1 MKFLV
6 CISQVPDT
14 TTKITFTTDKKAFS
28 AQGVQFIINPYDEIA
43 LTRALELKESAS
55 GGGTVTVINVGLANT
70 EPNLRK
76 ALAIGADD
84 AIRVNAEP
92 ADAYFVAFQIAE
104 VAKKN
109 AYDVILAG
117 KESIDYNGGQVPMMI
132 GELLGIPSISVAT
145 KLDINET
152 TAILEREID
161 GGKEVVV
168 VRTQDLASLQPFVAG
183 AQKGMSEPRIP
194 NMRGIMTAR
203 TKPLVVVDPAGCDT
217 LSSSVQYD
225 LPAQKGECRMIDPNN
240 VGELVHLLHTEAKV
254 I

>member
-14 TTKITFTTDKKAFS
+14 TTKITFTPDKKAFN
-28 AQGVQFIINPYDEIA
+28 AQGIQFIINPYDEIA
-43 LTRALELKESAS
+43 LTRALELKEAL
-55 GGGTVTVINVGLANT
+55 GGTVTVINIGQTNT

-92 ADAYFVAFQIAE
+92 TDAYFVAFQIAE

-109 AYDVILAG
+109 SYDIVLTG
-117 KESIDYNGGQVPMMI
+117 KESIDYNGGQVGGMI
-132 GELLGIPSISVAT
+132 AEFLGIASISVAT
-145 KLDINET
+145 KLDLNGNVAT
-152 TAILEREID
+152 LEREID
-161 GGKEVVV
+161 GGKEVIEAK
-168 VRTQDLASLQPFVAG
+168 LPFVAG

-203 TKPLVVVDPAGCDT
+203 TKPLVVVEPSACEM
-217 LSSSVQYD
+217 LSSSEKYD
-225 LPAQKGECRMIDPNN
+225 LPPAKGECKMIDPNN
-240 VGELVHLLHTEAKV
+240 VGELIRLLHTEAKA

>member
-14 TTKITFTTDKKAFS
+14 TTRITFTPDKKAFNS
-28 AQGVQFIINPYDEIA
+28 AGVQFIINPYDEIA
-43 LTRALELKESAS
+43 LTRALELKETL
-55 GGGTVTVINVGLANT
+55 GGTVTVINVGGTNT

-92 ADAYFVAFQIAE
+92 TDAYFVAFQIVE

-109 AYDVILAG
+109 SYDVILTG
-117 KESIDYNGGQVPMMI
+117 KESIDYNGGQVPMML
-132 GELLGIPSISVAT
+132 GELLGIPSVSVAT
-145 KLDINET
+145 KLDISGT
-152 TAILEREID
+152 IATLEREID
-161 GGKEVVV
+161 GGKEVIESK
-168 VRTQDLASLQPFVAG
+168 LPFVAG

-203 TKPLVVVDPAGCDT
+203 TKPLVVVEPATCEL
-217 LSSSVQYD
+217 LSNSVQYD
-225 LPAQKGECRMIDPNN
+225 LPPAKGECKMIDPNN
-240 VGELVHLLHTEAKV
+240 VGELVKLLHTEAKA

>member
-6 CISQVPDT
+6 CITQVPDT
-14 TTKITFTTDKKAFS
+14 TTKITFTPDKKAFNT
-28 AQGVQFIINPYDEIA
+28 AGVQFIINPYDEIA
-43 LTRALELKESAS
+43 LTRALELKESL
-55 GGGTVTVINVGLANT
+55 GGTVTVINVGTVNT

-92 ADAYFVAFQIAE
+92 TDAYFVAFQIAE

-109 AYDVILAG
+109 TYDIILTG
-117 KESIDYNGGQVPMMI
+117 KESIDYNGGQVPTML
-132 GELLGIPSISVAT
+132 GEFLGLPSVSVAT
-145 KLDINET
+145 KLDISGT
-152 TAILEREID
+152 TATLEREID
-161 GGKEVVV
+161 GGKEI
-168 VRTQDLASLQPFVAG
+168 LEAKLPFVAG

-203 TKPLVVVDPAGCDT
+203 TKPLVVVEPAACDK
-217 LSSSVQYD
+217 LSSSTQFD
-225 LPAQKGECRMIDPNN
+225 LPPAKGECKMIDPNN
-240 VGELVHLLHTEAKV
+240 VAELVNLLHTEAKV

>member
-14 TTKITFTTDKKAFS
+14 TTKITFTPDKKAFN
-28 AQGVQFIINPYDEIA
+28 AAGVQFIINPYDEIA
-43 LTRALELKESAS
+43 LTRALEIKEAS
-55 GGGTVTVINVGLANT
+55 GGTVTVINVGSANT

-92 ADAYFVAFQIAE
+92 TDAYYVACQIAE

-109 AYDVILAG
+109 QYDVILTG
-117 KESIDYNGGQVPMMI
+117 KESIDYNGGQIPMML
-132 GELLGIPSISVAT
+132 GELLGLPSVSVAT
-145 KLDINET
+145 KLDINGT
-152 TAILEREID
+152 TATVEREID
-161 GGKEVVV
+161 GGKEVVESK
-168 VRTQDLASLQPFVAG
+168 LPFVGA
-183 AQKGMSEPRIP
+183 AQKGMAEPRIP

-203 TKPLVVVDPAGCDT
+203 TKPLTVVEPAACDM
-217 LSSSVQYD
+217 LSSSAQYD
-225 LPAQKGECRMIDPNN
+225 LPPSKGECKMIDPGN
-240 VGELVHLLHTEAKV
+240 VGELVNLLHTEAKA

>member
-14 TTKITFTTDKKAFS
+14 TTKITFTPDKKAFN

-43 LTRALELKESAS
+43 LTRALELKEAL
-55 GGGTVTVINVGLANT
+55 GGTVTVINVGQANT

-92 ADAYFVAFQIAE
+92 TDAYFVAFQIAE
-104 VAKKN
+104 VVKKN
-109 AYDVILAG
+109 AYDIILTG
-117 KESIDYNGGQVPMMI
+117 KESIDYNGGQIPTML
-132 GELLGIPSISVAT
+132 GEFLGLPSVSVAT
-145 KLDINET
+145 KLDINGA
-152 TAILEREID
+152 TATLEREID
-161 GGKEVVV
+161 GGKEI
-168 VRTQDLASLQPFVAG
+168 LESKLPFVAG
-183 AQKGMSEPRIP
+183 AQKGMAEPRIP

-203 TKPLVVVDPAGCDT
+203 TKPLTVVAPSACEMLSNST
-217 LSSSVQYD
+217 LFD
-225 LPAQKGECRMIDPNN
+225 LPEAKGECKMIDPNN
-240 VGELVHLLHTEAKV
+240 VAELVSLLHTEAKV

>member
-14 TTKITFTTDKKAFS
+14 TTRITFTPDKKTLNTA
-28 AQGVQFIINPYDEIA
+28 GVQFVINPYDEIA
-43 LTRALELKESAS
+43 LTRALEIKEAQ
-55 GGGTVTVINVGLANT
+55 GGTVTVITVGQTNS

-92 ADAYFVAFQIAE
+92 TDAYFVAFQIAE
-104 VAKKN
+104 AAKKN
-109 AYDVILAG
+109 SYDVILTG
-117 KESIDYNGGQVPMMI
+117 KESIDYNGGQVPMML
-132 GELLGIPSISVAT
+132 GELLGIPSVSVAT
-145 KLDINET
+145 KLDISGSAAT
-152 TAILEREID
+152 LEREID
-161 GGKEVVV
+161 GGKEVVE
-168 VRTQDLASLQPFVAG
+168 TKLPFVAG
-183 AQKGMSEPRIP
+183 AQKGMAEPRIP

-203 TKPLVVVDPAGCDT
+203 TKPLVVVEPSACEM
-217 LSSSVQYD
+217 LSSSVQFD
-225 LPAQKGECRMIDPNN
+225 LPPAKGECKMIDPNN